1 MRNPVSTSTAI
12 KALANYLDEN
22 ADGASSYASDREIR
36 RRKIR
41 AVRDELD
48 KLSASARASN
58 VTYFQFQ
65 LVLEQLHSIGASVPD
80 DLVSDIKGNLFD
92 H

>member
-1 MRNPVSTSTAI
+1 MRNPVFTSTAI
-12 KALANYLDEN
+12 KALANYLDEESE
-22 ADGASSYASDREIR
+22 DSMYSEHE
-36 RRKIR
+36 IR

-48 KLSASARASN
+48 RLSVSARHSN

-65 LVLEQLHSIGASVPD
+65 VVLDKINSIGASVPD
-80 DLVSDIKGNLFD
+80 DLVSSIKGNLFD